1 MGRGHVEVL
10 LTEKIHN
17 LGAEGEAVA
26 VKRGF
31 ARNFLLPQGKAL
43 ELNPTSLRQV
53 KILKAKRA
61 EREAKEMGAAQE
73 LAAEINKLSISLE
86 LLTGE
91 KGKAFGSITVQDIFN
106 ELSKQVEKLPFDRHQ
121 LSLERPI
128 KSSGTY
134 EIPVKIHPQV
144 TAIIHVNVVG
154 RLADG
159 SLAVEKQPTP
169 EEAAAEDASGSIEA
183 TEA

>member
-10 LTEKIHN
+10 LTEKIQN
-17 LGAEGEAVA
+17 LGVEGEAVA
-26 VKRGF
+26 VRRGF
-31 ARNFLLPQGKAL
+31 ARNYLIPQGKAL
-43 ELNPTSLRQV
+43 ELNPSSLRQV
-53 KILKAKRA
+53 KVLQAKRA
-61 EREAKEMGAAQE
+61 EREAREMGEAEQ
-73 LAAEINKLSISLE
+73 LAEKINKLSVNLE

-106 ELSKQVEKLPFDRHQ
+106 ELKKQMEDLPFDRHQ

-134 EIPVKIHPQV
+134 EVPVKVHPKV
-144 TAIIHVNVVG
+144 TAVVHVNVVG

-159 SLAVEKQPTP
+159 TVEELPPTP
-169 EEAAAEDASGSIEA
+169 EEAAAEDASGSIEQ
-183 TEA
+183 TGI

>member
-61 EREAKEMGAAQE
+61 EREAKELAAAQE
-73 LAAEINKLSISLE
+73 LANDINKLSISLE

-91 KGKAFGSITVQDIFN
+91 KGKAFGSITVQDIYN
-106 ELSKQVEKLPFDRHQ
+106 ELAKQVEKLPFDRHQ

-144 TAIIHVNVVG
+144 TAVIHVNVVG

-159 SLAVEKQPTP
+159 SLLSEKQPTP